1 MDTLHGHAAG
11 NGGYGQGFTYRSGG
25 SSPTRSRSVESSRRA
40 LTTSTLLNMVVV
52 PTLYLKEI
60 WATEKRMSLHGT
72 VPE

>member
-1 MDTLHGHAAG
+1 
-11 NGGYGQGFTYRSGG
+11 
-25 SSPTRSRSVESSRRA
+25 
-40 LTTSTLLNMVVV
+40 MVVV